1 MPETKY
7 SLRKKKCVKTKIALA
22 RAFQERLK
30 SMRFS
35 DISIKEI
42 CSAVE
47 ISEGTFFNYFPNKLD
62 LARYIQKILLLK
74 IAWEVRQKES
84 KLDALRMVEYVFDR
98 MAAEMGDPFLFYE
111 IISLYTVEK
120 IKFKE
125 GKVLDRVEK
134 YFAFPECDG
143 IENVKVVS
151 VESLLLELIIKAQ
164 EGGLVSQKIAATNI
178 LNNLMAILVGVP
190 LTIKMEDFSNLDKL
204 YRNQL
209 MLLWKAVKIDKE

>member
-1 MPETKY
+1 MTEIDY
-7 SLRKKKCVKTKIALA
+7 SLREKKCAKTKIALA

-30 SMRFS
+30 SVRFS
-35 DISIKEI
+35 DISIKDI
-42 CSAVE
+42 CSTVE

-74 IAWEVRQKES
+74 IAWEVQKKEHE
-84 KLDALRMVEYVFDR
+84 LNTLEMVEYVFDR

-111 IISLYTVEK
+111 IISLYTVER

-125 GKVLDRVEK
+125 GKVLDRIEK

-143 IENVKVVS
+143 IEDVKVIS
-151 VESLLLELIIKAQ
+151 VENLLLNLLNKAQ
-164 EGGLVSQKIAATNI
+164 EERTVSRKIAINDI

-190 LTIKMEDFSNLDKL
+190 LTIKMEDFSKLDKL

-209 MLLWKAVKIDKE
+209 TLLWKAVKVDKG

>member
-7 SLRKKKCVKTKIALA
+7 SLREKKCAKTKIALA

-125 GKVLDRVEK
+125 GKALDRVEK

-151 VESLLLELIIKAQ
+151 IESLLLELIIKAQ
-164 EGGLVSQKIAATNI
+164 EGGLVSRKIAATNI

-190 LTIKMEDFSNLDKL
+190 LTIQMEAFSNLDKL